1 MNVMKRKKSRHK
13 ETSLIFSFLA
23 IVILF
28 FFGKTNDLL
37 VIVLVNIISLIAIL
51 FSAFSVVRHAD
62 VLAHRLGEPYGSLV
76 LSLSVVILEVSLISA
91 LMATGGAAPEL
102 MRDTLYSV
110 IMIVITGLV
119 GISLLLGGYWFATQY
134 VNLVGIKQYLIA
146 IIPLAM
152 LVLVF
157 PSTLPE
163 ENFSVV
169 QVIIFAAVS
178 AIMYGVFLV
187 IQTHT
192 HKDLFIYEYDMDNA
206 SQHDITSKY
215 STTSHGIW
223 LVIHLIA
230 VITVTKMNAITLE
243 SLLTVLNAPKQIT
256 GFLIA
261 LLILSPEGVGAIK
274 AVLLNQVQ
282 RAMNIF
288 FGSVLATISLT
299 VPVVA
304 IISLITGQTIIFG
317 LDVPHIMILSTA
329 LLLSHIS
336 FSSGRTNVLNG
347 ASLLAIFVGYL
358 VTLSL

>member
-1 MNVMKRKKSRHK
+1 MVFFWLFKRI
-13 ETSLIFSFLA
+13 LIK
-23 IVILF
+23 I
-28 FFGKTNDLL
+28 
-37 VIVLVNIISLIAIL
+37 
-51 FSAFSVVRHAD
+51 
-62 VLAHRLGEPYGSLV
+62 Y
-76 LSLSVVILEVSLISA
+76 
-91 LMATGGAAPEL
+91 
-102 MRDTLYSV
+102 
-110 IMIVITGLV
+110 
-119 GISLLLGGYWFATQY
+119 
-134 VNLVGIKQYLIA
+134 
-146 IIPLAM
+146 
-152 LVLVF
+152 
-157 PSTLPE
+157 
-163 ENFSVV
+163 
-169 QVIIFAAVS
+169 
-178 AIMYGVFLV
+178 
-187 IQTHT
+187 
-192 HKDLFIYEYDMDNA
+192 LFIYEYEDDMDNA

-215 STTSHGIW
+215 STTRHGIW